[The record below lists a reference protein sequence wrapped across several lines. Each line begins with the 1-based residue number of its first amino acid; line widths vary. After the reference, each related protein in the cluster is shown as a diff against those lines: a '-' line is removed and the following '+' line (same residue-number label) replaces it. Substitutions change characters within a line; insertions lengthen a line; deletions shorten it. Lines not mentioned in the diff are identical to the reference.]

1 MKRLLSLIGLTL
13 ALCASAQECTFDN
26 DTVPAWL
33 TLHPGVFSDGWF
45 DRVMNTQGFWDLA
58 DAGSLTV
65 TLASPATAITV
76 SVSYY
81 VDDMSGLYVAPTVS
95 IPGASLTGSVIVRYA
110 TWVFGHW
117 ETVTQTWTC
126 PAGATITAGVGS
138 ARTGFLLDAIAV
150 SSTVLDAPSSAPAMK
165 APEPLYD

>member
-95 IPGASLTGSVIVRYA
+95 IPGATLTASAIVPYA
-110 TWVFGHW
+110 RWVFGHW
-117 ETVTQTWTC
+117 ETVTQTWIC
-126 PAGATITAGVGS
+126 PAGATTITAGVGS
-138 ARTGFLLDAIAV
+138 TRTGFLLDAI
-150 SSTVLDAPSSAPAMK
+150 TVLATTPPRAMPM
-165 APEPLYD
+165 PEPLFD